1 MQLGITVGMSG
12 PHPKLDMDMILE
24 AERLGYSQAWT
35 GEAYSTDAVSPAAWI
50 LARTT
55 KIKAGTGIMQMPART
70 PACAAMTVLSLQA
83 LSGNRFICGIG
94 PSGPQVIEGWHGVPF
109 GKPMQRTKEYIAII
123 KQILAREKPL
133 EFHGDQYSI
142 PYDGPDASGLGRPLR
157 SIAHGDPNVLF
168 YTASI
173 TPAGL
178 RTAGEVADGNLPI
191 FFSPDAPDVV
201 TGPTLEGRKKIGRT
215 MDGFD
220 TAPFVR
226 AAMGPDVAACRD
238 AIRPELALYIG
249 GMGARTKNF
258 YNDMVSK
265 MGFRSRGKSH
275 PGSLLGRQEER
286 GGRGGAGRTD
296 RRNLAVRTS
305 GPDQGPSGGV
315 ERCRQSGPHR
325 HHGAEGV
332 WHRCPARRGRGRVV
346 APADSSVTRGAERRS
361 RGGRRRR
368 ITSHGRRSVPRG
380 SVL

>member
-1 MQLGITVGMSG
+1 MQLGITVDMSG
-12 PHPKLDMDMILE
+12 PHPKLDMDRVME
-24 AERLGYSQAWT
+24 AERLGFSQVWT
-35 GEAYSTDAVSPAAWI
+35 GEAYSTDAVSPVAWI

-142 PYDGPDASGLGRPLR
+142 PYDGPGATGLGRPLR
-157 SIAHGDPNVLF
+157 SIAHGNPDVPF
-168 YTASI
+168 FTASI

-201 TGPTLEGRKKIGRT
+201 TEPTLAGRQKVGKT
-215 MDGFD
+215 MAGFD
-220 TAPFVR
+220 TAPYVR
-226 AAMGPDVAACRD
+226 AKMGPDVAACRD

-249 GMGARTKNF
+249 GMGARSKNF
-258 YNDMVSK
+258 YNDMVSA
-265 MGFRSRGKSH
+265 MGFEADAKVIQDLYLDGKKNDAAAKV
-275 PGSLLGRQEER
+275 PDKLIDAISLVGPAERIRDRLQAWQEVAR
-286 GGRGGAGRTD
+286 HGHVGTMVLKGASVD
-296 RRNLAVRTS
+296 VM
-305 GPDQGPSGGV
+305 
-315 ERCRQSGPHR
+315 
-325 HHGAEGV
+325 
-332 WHRCPARRGRGRVV
+332 RVV
-346 APADSSVTRGAERRS
+346 AEA
-361 RGGRRRR
+361 
-368 ITSHGRRSVPRG
+368 
-380 SVL
+380 VL

>member
-1 MQLGITVGMSG
+1 MQLGITVDMSG
-12 PHPKLDMDMILE
+12 PHPKLDMDRVLE
-24 AERLGYSQAWT
+24 AERLGFSQVWT
-35 GEAYSTDAVSPAAWI
+35 GEAYSTDAVSPVTWI

-142 PYDGPDASGLGRPLR
+142 PYDGPGATGLGRPLR
-157 SIAHGDPNVLF
+157 SIAHGNPDVSF
-168 YTASI
+168 FTASI

-201 TGPTLEGRKKIGRT
+201 TAPTLEGRKKAGKT
-215 MDGFD
+215 MTGFD
-220 TAPFVR
+220 TAPYVR
-226 AAMGPDVAACRD
+226 AKMGPDVAACRD

-249 GMGARTKNF
+249 GMGARSKNF
-258 YNDMVSK
+258 YNDMISA
-265 MGFRSRGKSH
+265 MGFEADAKVIQDLYLDGKKNDAAAKV
-275 PGSLLGRQEER
+275 PDKLIDAISLVGPAER
-286 GGRGGAGRTD
+286 IRDRLQAWQDVARNGHVGTMVLKGA
-296 RRNLAVRTS
+296 S
-305 GPDQGPSGGV
+305 V
-315 ERCRQSGPHR
+315 E
-325 HHGAEGV
+325 V
-332 WHRCPARRGRGRVV
+332 MRVV
-346 APADSSVTRGAERRS
+346 AEA
-361 RGGRRRR
+361 
-368 ITSHGRRSVPRG
+368 
-380 SVL
+380 VL

>member
-12 PHPKLDMDMILE
+12 PHPRLDMDMILE
-24 AERLGYSQAWT
+24 AERLGFSQVWT
-35 GEAYSTDAVSPAAWI
+35 GESYSTDAVSPAAWI

-94 PSGPQVIEGWHGVPF
+94 PSGPQVIEGWHGVKF

-142 PYDGPDASGLGRPLR
+142 PYDGPDATGLGRPLR
-157 SIAHGDPNVLF
+157 SIAHGDPNVPF

-178 RTAGEVADGNLPI
+178 RMAGEVADGNLPI

-201 TGPTLEGRKKIGRT
+201 TGPTLEGRKKAGKT
-215 MDGFD
+215 MEGFD
-220 TAPFVR
+220 NAPFVR
-226 AAMGPDVAACRD
+226 AKMGPDVAACRD

-265 MGFRSRGKSH
+265 MGFEGEAKTIQDLYLDGKKNEAAAAVPDALIDAISLCGPAERIRERLAAWKAVAKEGH
-275 PGSLLGRQEER
+275 VGTMVLKGS
-286 GGRGGAGRTD
+286 
-296 RRNLAVRTS
+296 
-305 GPDQGPSGGV
+305 GV
-315 ERCRQSGPHR
+315 D
-325 HHGAEGV
+325 V
-332 WHRCPARRGRGRVV
+332 LRVV
-346 APADSSVTRGAERRS
+346 AEA
-361 RGGRRRR
+361 
-368 ITSHGRRSVPRG
+368 
-380 SVL
+380 VL